1 MLLALDT
8 STPAVTVALHDGER
22 VVTEVVHVDARRH
35 TELVA
40 PAIAEALAET
50 GAERSDLGRIV
61 VGVGPGPFTGLRI
74 GLVTAR
80 TLGAALGI
88 PVDGVC
94 SLDIVAAA
102 VEADEP
108 FVIVTDARRR
118 EVYWAAYAAPSPMIM
133 SVQQGH
139 SQLNRHDHGRVRRT
153 SGPEVVRP
161 ADVATELPAA
171 GPGAHLYGEF
181 FPNRTGPHYP
191 SASTLASAF
200 VESAVEVVP
209 PEPMYLRRPDARPPG
224 ERKPVLSR

>member
-8 STPAVTVALHDGER
+8 STPAVTVALHDGNRVVFER
-22 VVTEVVHVDARRH
+22 VSVDARRH

-40 PAIAEALAET
+40 PAIADALAEA
-50 GAERSDLGRIV
+50 GAERGDLSRIV

-102 VEADEP
+102 VAVDEP
-108 FVIVTDARRR
+108 FVVVTDARRR
-118 EVYWAAYAAPSPMIM
+118 EVYWAAYSPRDDA
-133 SVQQGH
+133 GH
-139 SQLNRHDHGRVRRT
+139 VRRT
-153 SGPEVVRP
+153 DGPDVVRP

-171 GPGAHLYGEF
+171 GPGAHLYAEY
-181 FPNRTGPHYP
+181 FPNQLGPEYP

-200 VESAVEVVP
+200 VEGVVQVVP
-209 PEPMYLRRPDARPPG
+209 PDPMYLRRPDARPPG

>member
-8 STPAVTVALHDGER
+8 STPAVTVALHDR
-22 VVTEVVHVDARRH
+22 DKVAVEVVRVDARRH

-40 PAIAEALAET
+40 PAIEEALADA
-50 GAERSDLGRIV
+50 GAQRSDLSRIV

-102 VEADEP
+102 VEVDGP
-108 FVIVTDARRR
+108 FVVVTDARRR
-118 EVYWAAYAAPSPMIM
+118 EVYWAAYDSSSPVIM
-133 SVQQGH
+133 SVEQGH
-139 SQLNRHDHGRVRRT
+139 NPPNRHDHGRVRRT
-153 SGPEVVRP
+153 DGPAVVRP

-171 GPGAHLYGEF
+171 GPGAKIYAEF
-181 FPNRTGPHYP
+181 FPNPTGPEYP
-191 SASTLASAF
+191 SASTLASAY
-200 VESAVEVVP
+200 VAGAVEVVP

>member
-22 VVTEVVHVDARRH
+22 VVVERVHVDARRH

-40 PAIAEALAET
+40 PAIADALANA
-50 GAERSDLGRIV
+50 GAERGDLSRIV
-61 VGVGPGPFTGLRI
+61 VGVGPGPFTGLRV

-102 VEADEP
+102 VGVDES
-108 FVIVTDARRR
+108 FVVVTDARRR
-118 EVYWAAYAAPSPMIM
+118 EVYWAAYGQRLKS
-133 SVQQGH
+133 
-139 SQLNRHDHGRVRRT
+139 GRVRRT
-153 SGPEVVRP
+153 DGPDVVRP

-171 GPGAHLYGEF
+171 GPGAQLYAEF
-181 FPNRTGPHYP
+181 FPNHTGPEYP
-191 SASTLASAF
+191 NAATLASAV
-200 VESAVEVVP
+200 VEGAVEIVP